1 MYQFF
6 DPSIKPI
13 LTTDLDGIFMKVR
26 TYGLSNY
33 GYPDIILN
41 EFIENYEELFFSI
54 IDRIFRVDFD
64 ISGTWSHDGKIFR
77 LELVEE
83 NLAALVTARTD
94 DYVKI
99 ITINNPLNEK
109 PMKYITKGLE
119 TIYDHPEFEVL
130 ATINNS
136 REILAFVVEEIENDR
151 ILSEEYSIEYES
163 YKYTFRLVNDRYG
176 KTMYQINQEDYNLR
190 LPIKV
195 NNKNRSHLQRV
206 K

>member
-151 ILSEEYSIEYES
+151 ILSEEYSIEYEN